1 MLYYVS
7 SLYVLDVNHLRNIL
21 FANTFSYSVVNL
33 SLLLVVSFAAQKL
46 FSLMQSHLF
55 IFAFVSIARG
65 DIPQKILLRPMSKRV
80 LIMSSSRCFMASG
93 LAFKS
98 LVHFEIIFCAWCD
111 RVAQFVSFA
120 SVEKA
125 AFP

>member
-7 SLYVLDVNHLRNIL
+7 SLYVLDVNHLRDTL

-98 LVHFEIIFCAWCD
+98 LVHFEIIF
-111 RVAQFVSFA
+111 VHGVT
-120 SVEKA
+120 E
-125 AFP
+125 

>member
-1 MLYYVS
+1 
-7 SLYVLDVNHLRNIL
+7 
-21 FANTFSYSVVNL
+21 
-33 SLLLVVSFAAQKL
+33 
-46 FSLMQSHLF
+46 
-55 IFAFVSIARG
+55 
-65 DIPQKILLRPMSKRV
+65 
-80 LIMSSSRCFMASG
+80 MSSSRCFMASG